1 MSLHSLEASKAR
13 HPSGTPGYMRPVI
26 QNFIPPV
33 VPRKPR
39 VLPLAPLLEASKLT
53 LSALGRGVHRSH
65 ASMVQARNEGLTTT
79 QASDWCDRLGLFP
92 SEIWGRGWFEVIE
105 GEVL

>member
-1 MSLHSLEASKAR
+1 
-13 HPSGTPGYMRPVI
+13 
-26 QNFIPPV
+26 
-33 VPRKPR
+33 
-39 VLPLAPLLEASKLT
+39 
-53 LSALGRGVHRSH
+53 
-65 ASMVQARNEGLTTT
+65 MVQARNEGLTTT